1 MKKYFYTSLI
11 AASLLFSSCEEV
23 IDLDLDQHEKRVV
36 IDANLFVG
44 ETSYNKIT
52 LSYSSPFYTEG
63 YQYISTASVQ
73 ITNTTSNESYP
84 FTYTSN
90 GTYENNSFDPETDE
104 TYELEVIVEGK
115 TYKAISKVWQAPEIE
130 KIEQVNNGGF
140 TGDMK
145 EVQFYYRDDANTED
159 YYLSQIKDSEEN
171 NFFNGNDL
179 FTNGNLISD
188 SYTAEDEQQGETIF
202 YGLAKIDKEYYNY
215 LSKLFGNAAS
225 AGNPFAT
232 PTGTLKGNIINTT
245 NENEFPLG
253 YFHIA
258 KRTTTSYTIQ

>member
-1 MKKYFYTSLI
+1 MKKYIYIVLLATST
-11 AASLLFSSCEEV
+11 LFSSCEEV
-23 IDLDLDQHEKRVV
+23 IDLNLDQHEKRVV
-36 IDANLFVG
+36 IDANLFVD
-44 ETSYNKIT
+44 ETDYNKIT
-52 LSYSSPFYTEG
+52 LSYSAPFYADG
-63 YQYISTASVQ
+63 YQYISTASVK
-73 ITNTTSNESYP
+73 ITNTSTNESYP

-90 GTYENNSFDPETDE
+90 GTYENSNFDPETNA

-115 TYKAISKVWQAPEIE
+115 TYRATSKVWQAPEIE
-130 KIEQVNNGGF
+130 KIEQVNDGGF

-171 NFFNGNDL
+171 DFFNGNDL
-179 FTNGNLISD
+179 FTNGNLMSD
-188 SYTAEDEQQGETIF
+188 SYAAEDEQVGETIF
-202 YGLAKIDKEYYNY
+202 YGLAKIDKDYYSY
-215 LSKLFGNAAS
+215 LSKLFSNAAT

-253 YFHIA
+253 YFHIS
-258 KRTTTSYTIQ
+258 KRSTTSYIIQ